1 MPGESDTASVKAEQ
15 RELEAF
21 LDDPSGHQQVKH
33 AWRPYLEAKL
43 GFRNHWYPVL
53 FSHDLDGDTPKPVQ
67 VLGERVL
74 LRRVDG
80 QVHAVED
87 RCAHRRVPFSAKLEC
102 YTQDTVTCWYH
113 GFTYNFCN
121 GKLVQVLTEPGCAL
135 IGKMAIKTY
144 PVQEVQGMIFVFVG
158 DREPSAIQEDVPPGL
173 LDADLA
179 TRGIRREVKSNWRLG
194 TENGFDTTHIYI
206 HRHSKLIKTTDA
218 LLPLGLVPTSKHSMD
233 IVEGPGPKGV
243 IDKLANNYVPVF
255 DSTIGEVTVSAQLKP
270 NGKAVAS
277 SVSVWL
283 PCVLRVEGFPA
294 PEITQ
299 FEWYVPIDE
308 KNHMYWQVLA
318 KKINTPEEAV
328 AFQAE
333 VDSHWE
339 EVALRGFND
348 DDVWAR
354 EALEDAY
361 TEGEG
366 WAKERL
372 FKPDMC
378 IVEWRKL
385 ASKHNRGIQ
394 RLT

>member
-1 MPGESDTASVKAEQ
+1 VSAEQ
-15 RELEAF
+15 REIEAF
-21 LDDPSGHQQVKH
+21 LDDPASHQQIKH

-53 FSHDLDGDTPKPVQ
+53 FSHDLDGDTPKPVK

-80 QVHAVED
+80 RVYAVED

-102 YTQDTVTCWYH
+102 YTQETVTCWYH
-113 GFTYNFCN
+113 GFTYNFRD
-121 GKLVQVLTEPGCAL
+121 GKLVQVLTEPGCVL

-144 PVQEVQGMIFVFVG
+144 PVQEAQGMIFVFVG
-158 DREPSAIQEDVPPGL
+158 DGEPPAIQEDVPPGFL
-173 LDADLA
+173 NADLA
-179 TRGIRREVKSNWRLG
+179 ARGIRREVKSNWRLG

-206 HRHSKLIKTTDA
+206 HRNSKLIKTTDA

-243 IDKLANNYVPVF
+243 IDKLADNYVPVF
-255 DSTIGEVTVSAQLKP
+255 DSTIGEVTVSAQMKP
-270 NGKAVAS
+270 NGKAVAY

-283 PCVLRVEGFPA
+283 PCVLRVEGFPS

-308 KNHMYWQVLA
+308 KTHMYWQVLV
-318 KKINTPEEAV
+318 KKISTPEEVV
-328 AFQAE
+328 AFQTE
-333 VDSHWE
+333 VDSYWE
-339 EVALRGFND
+339 DVALRGFND

-361 TEGEG
+361 TVGGG